1 MARRPQLYLD
11 NNATAPLRP
20 EAIDAMT
27 AAMGPPAN
35 PSSIHGYGRAARMIV
50 EEARAEIA
58 MLAGSRPADLV
69 FTSGGTEANNLAL
82 SAFDTVIT
90 SAVEH
95 DSVMQ
100 AAPDARRIP
109 VDHQGCVDPDAL
121 RRMLTEIDEASRPRT
136 LVSVMMANNET
147 GVIQPM
153 DAIVE
158 IAREAGV
165 AVHSDMVQMLGKRHL
180 DFAGSGLDFAT
191 LSAHKI
197 GGPTGVGALLVRPG
211 RAMTSL
217 LRGGGQEQNRRAGT
231 ENLPGIAGFGAALA
245 ACDNAAAASQTIWRD
260 KAEKEII
267 TACPQIEVMGGNAP
281 RLANT
286 SALYLPGLPAQKA
299 VVMLD
304 LAGFCVSAGAACSSG
319 KVNQSP
325 VAVAMGHSPEVAQGS
340 VRVSLGWATT
350 LQDVETATDRLA
362 SVVAKFA

>member
-35 PSSIHGYGRAARMIV
+35 PSSIHGYGRAARMVV

-121 RRMLTEIDEASRPRT
+121 RRMLAEIDEASRPRT

-180 DFAGSGLDFAT
+180 DFAGSGLDFAS

-217 LRGGGQEQNRRAGT
+217 LRGGGQEQGRRSGT
-231 ENLPGIAGFGAALA
+231 ENVIGIAGFGAAAKA
-245 ACDNAAAASQTIWRD
+245 AFDDIPHYREMAGWRD
-260 KAEKEII
+260 AMESRIGATRGDVTLFGAETDRI
-267 TACPQIEVMGGNAP
+267 G
-281 RLANT
+281 NT
-286 SALYLPGLPAQKA
+286 SCLALGERSAETI
-299 VVMLD
+299 VMALD
-304 LAGFCVSAGAACSSG
+304 LAGVAVSAGAACSSG
-319 KVNQSP
+319 KVHESH
-325 VAVAMGHSPEVAQGS
+325 VLKAMKAGPHAGRAI
-340 VRVSLGWATT
+340 RVSGGWNSSKP
-350 LQDVETATDRLA
+350 DFEKLA
-362 SVVAKFA
+362 EVLVAL